1 MPSSLPS
8 DLDTKNNEKINLSM
22 EANLDC
28 ELYRV
33 YSLKKKHKIFL
44 TASSISHYFALAINI
59 SPGHSYK

>member
-33 YSLKKKHKIFL
+33 YSLKKSTKSFWQHLAFL
-44 TASSISHYFALAINI
+44 IIL
-59 SPGHSYK
+59 P